1 MTTPKFEL
9 ESYQANRRGMVMVT
23 AWPDAQQL
31 VTNTWVQ
38 ATWEEFLALIESLS
52 TLAPNQ
58 LQP

>member
-1 MTTPKFEL
+1 
-9 ESYQANRRGMVMVT
+9 MVT